1 MLKRFA
7 KCAAVALIA
16 GWIATGANAA
26 SYTMSWTGSG
36 GYSMTGSFSFSDALL
51 SSTHVT
57 ATDLTA
63 FEIQTFLN
71 GGALNSWDFI
81 ADGLTGTAT
90 MNFNF
95 DAVAGTFRSGGF
107 SNSDDGQ
114 QWNTNIFETGCGTKA
129 GFLMGNSA
137 QGICEGDSIFGTV
150 QTSQTTLP
158 AAVSTTAAVP
168 LPASV
173 LLLGGA
179 LAGLGALRR
188 RRS

>member
-1 MLKRFA
+1 MKRFA
-7 KCAAVALIA
+7 TYATVALIA
-16 GWIATGANAA
+16 GWIATGAKAA
-26 SYTMSWTGSG
+26 SYSMSWTGSD

-51 SSTHVT
+51 GSTHVT
-57 ATDLTA
+57 ETDLTT

-71 GGALNSWDFI
+71 GGALNSWDYFN
-81 ADGLTGTAT
+81 DGLSAGAS

-95 DAVAGTFRSGGF
+95 DAVAGTFRSGNY
-107 SNSDDGQ
+107 SNTDDGQ
-114 QWNTNIFETGCGTKA
+114 EWNANIFETGCGTKA
-129 GFLMGNSA
+129 GFLMGNVGH
-137 QGICEGDSIFGTV
+137 GICEADNIVGIV
-150 QTSQTTLP
+150 PLSQATLP
-158 AAVSTTAAVP
+158 TAVLTTAPVP